1 MSKVAKDVVRIDHVI
16 GSGWIHTHGM
26 AAEGYPELEIMRIP
40 LFLGKPAS
48 VLLYDVCDYML
59 RTGRRV
65 KAGETMA
72 ASSGAVFRFERPEP
86 MPSCENHYQ
95 LERLQIVDLEASC
108 DCCGTVPPRGL
119 ESQPPLTADDTGDGD
134 WAPHHTAEVVLE
146 DPDDPEAGMRVA
158 GLAERHGGESLG
170 RHETVLSE
178 EVEVEEFGFES
189 REAAEAFAR
198 ACETEAGVRD
208 VWTTAD
214 E

>member
-1 MSKVAKDVVRIDHVI
+1 MSKTAKDVVRIDHVI

-26 AAEGYPELEIMRIP
+26 QVEGYPELEMRAVP
-40 LFLGKPAS
+40 LFLAKPAS
-48 VLLYDVCDYML
+48 ELLYDVCDYML

-72 ASSGAVFRFERPEP
+72 SSGAVLKFVRPEP

-95 LERLQIVDLEASC
+95 VERLQIVDVGASC
-108 DCCGTVPPRGL
+108 HCCGTVPPRGL
-119 ESQPPLTADDTGDGD
+119 ESQPPLTADDPGDGD
-134 WAPHHTAEVVLE
+134 GAHPHTAEVVL
-146 DPDDPEAGMRVA
+146 DDYYDSEAYRRLA
-158 GLAERHGGESLG
+158 QLAERHGGESLG

-178 EVEVEEFGFES
+178 EVEVEEWVFEN

-208 VWTTAD
+208 VFV
-214 E
+214 